1 MIVYRNQYGS
11 FVNSERIGRERER
24 EVKREKERIFV
35 ERRGDR
41 QLGFCRN
48 EMKNKKGDFD
58 N

>member
-1 MIVYRNQYGS
+1 M
-11 FVNSERIGRERER
+11 NSERIGRERER

-48 EMKNKKGDFD
+48 EMKNKKGNFD